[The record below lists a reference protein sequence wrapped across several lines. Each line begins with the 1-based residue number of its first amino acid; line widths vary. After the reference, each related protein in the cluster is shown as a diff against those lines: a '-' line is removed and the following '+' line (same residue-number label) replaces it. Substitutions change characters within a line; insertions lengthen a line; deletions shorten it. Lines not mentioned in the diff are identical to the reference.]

1 MVGLYCKPK
10 EEILIPVEV
19 TRGEFDAVLEFRRNA
34 QPGEESNSPRVTN
47 ASLKVG
53 AMIDTQTCGR
63 STQTLGV

>member
-1 MVGLYCKPK
+1 MVEHYCKSK

-19 TRGEFDAVLEFRRNA
+19 TRGEFEAVQEFRRNA

-47 ASLKVG
+47 ASLKVE
-53 AMIDTQTCGR
+53 AMINTQTDGR